1 MMNELIKVNCD
12 GDKQTISARTLWEF
26 LDKPWGEFMKW
37 FNQFKDYGFVENHD
51 YRVIEYLLENPKGGR
66 PATDYEI
73 TVEMAKELCMLQKSE
88 KGKIARQYFIELE
101 KAWNSPEM
109 VMSRALKL
117 AERKIMSLEEERQKL
132 LPKAQSYDILMDA
145 SGCLTMNEVAKI
157 LDIKGVGQNNLFKLL
172 LVEGIIYKKGN
183 SYLPY
188 QEYKSH
194 FIVKQNPVK
203 KGDAIIERSQLFM
216 TPRGLDWLA
225 HKLISRGYELN
236 YGKQKIEKSN
246 SEFLTMNKTIP
257 QYS

>member
-1 MMNELIKVNCD
+1 MNELIKVNCD

-117 AERKIMSLEEERQKL
+117 AEKKIANLEEERQKL

-145 SGCLTMNEVAKI
+145 WMPHNE
-157 LDIKGVGQNNLFKLL
+157 
-172 LVEGIIYKKGN
+172 
-183 SYLPY
+183 
-188 QEYKSH
+188 
-194 FIVKQNPVK
+194 
-203 KGDAIIERSQLFM
+203 
-216 TPRGLDWLA
+216 
-225 HKLISRGYELN
+225 
-236 YGKQKIEKSN
+236 
-246 SEFLTMNKTIP
+246 
-257 QYS
+257 